1 MLIWAKNSLC
11 EVKFKLLK
19 HETGEV
25 SNEFGGDLIK

>member
-11 EVKFKLLK
+11 EVKFKILG

-25 SNEFGGDLIK
+25 SNESGGDLIE

>member
-11 EVKFKLLK
+11 KVKFKVLG

-25 SNEFGGDLIK
+25 SNEFGGGLIK